1 MPPTTST
8 KSRKSTPTKPATAP
22 AEGAAN
28 VATSEYTIGDDVTH
42 PQFGDGTV
50 TDIEADKLT
59 IRFTDESVRQ
69 IVDYYVKGTKK

>member
-1 MPPTTST
+1 MPPTGT
-8 KSRKSTPTKPATAP
+8 KSRKSTPTKPATAS

-28 VATSEYTIGDDVTH
+28 VATSEYAIGDDVTH